1 MKTIKLLVIIFVF
14 FISTTSVSAVFT
26 GHSNMDINANM
37 DSFEK
42 DFPKNV
48 LDKKYSIKDHIQH
61 DPIRI
66 DNNTDLNETAQTE
79 GWPGD
84 GSINNPYI
92 IEEYNIDG
100 DEHGYC
106 LYIGNTTDHFVI
118 RNCYLHN
125 ASGNYSTWTKE
136 SGLNIYNSENGVVEN
151 NTISNNYNGISTSEC
166 HDNKIS
172 NNTVSFNDNQGI
184 YIDPFGDSNDIIS
197 GNFVSHNGGYG
208 IYLDRIYW
216 SKLINNTVYDNGDH
230 GIYLARGCRHNTLSG
245 NIISYNNKDGI
256 NYLTG
261 RYNRIENNTI
271 SNNNN
276 NGLNLWAS
284 SQYNIISRNVFD
296 SNGEKGIYIQDGDGN
311 EVIDN
316 SISNNEYGLYVDFN
330 SNVLTGNTISSN
342 EKAGIHIRSSDNTV
356 TKNTLSD
363 NWAGIYLNSSSDSNL
378 VSDNNITSNLYGT
391 YIYSSSGNTLK
402 DNFVYSNSYFG
413 VYIQSSSNNVI
424 YNNDF
429 IENENHA
436 YDDGNNKWNTNYP
449 TGGNYWDGYES
460 PDYCHGA
467 YQNLPGGDD
476 IGDIPYTNIQGD
488 GDAQDNYPYMYSFG
502 EPFVLSTIPISE
514 SNDSSVSENVKIIFS
529 ESLNTSVQ
537 PTLEEMS
544 ETGNSYNFK
553 GYSSTNTA
561 NDTAVWTHTDW
572 SPEASITLKIYNYSD
587 TVGDQGKDHTWNFT
601 IDADRTKPK
610 LYDIT
615 SDKPTTGDSY
625 SLMADITD
633 NVGVNDVFVNYWT
646 DVSEPVNMSIE
657 KVDDHYEYNFSIPT
671 DASILYYEF
680 TAKDSSDN
688 WNSTE
693 RKEISVSDNDSP
705 TADAGGDKTI
715 NAGEKVTFDGNKS
728 ADNIGITE
736 YKWIINGIK
745 RYGESL
751 DYEFTELGVYD
762 VTLTVIDE
770 AGNSD
775 SDTINI
781 TVDDHNAPTADAG
794 YDRKVD
800 MGEEVILD
808 GSSSTDD
815 VRIVEYTWIINGE
828 TKTGEITTYTFTD
841 VGVYTVI
848 LNVTDTSGNYD
859 TDSIVITVSDDTKP
873 VADITGEASIDEDI
887 PALYNAYGS
896 YDDVGIEN
904 YTWYIEGIEMYGEEV
919 SHTFE
924 NPGEYPIFLTVT
936 DKAGNSDTTS
946 IEIFVKDDTEPTCDA
961 GDDRTISVNESIT
974 LDAGSSSDNVGIVEH
989 LWTIDGKTI
998 LGEMVTYTFNDTGS
1012 YTVILNVTDTSG
1024 NHDSDSIVITVKDDT
1039 RPIADIDG
1047 ETSTDE
1053 DITSLYNAYG
1063 SYDDVGIENY
1073 TWYIEAIEMYGEE
1086 VSYTFENPGRYILSL
1101 TVTDKA
1107 GNSDAAS
1114 IEIDVNDVTK
1124 PNCDAGEDR
1133 TVSID
1138 DSIKFDAGSSTD
1150 NVRIESYVWTIDE
1163 KEFYGELLELTF
1175 NEIGEHIIR
1184 LSVTDPSGNSDTD
1197 SIAITVEDTTPP
1209 TAVAGD
1215 DRTIGIDEQIIFN
1228 GHGSTDNGVME
1239 NYVWIIEGKEY
1250 YGEIITH
1257 SFDEPGTY
1265 DVHLTVTDSADNS
1278 DSDTMT
1284 VIVKDDVPPSV
1295 SMNVNGEFTVGKEI
1309 TIDASRSSDNMEIAN
1324 FEWDF
1329 GDGTTS
1335 KEMTTGHT
1343 YDSSGQYTVT
1353 LTIED
1358 ESGNT
1363 VKDSMDI
1370 TIQKSDMIDQDKSD
1384 KDTGIFFILIP
1395 MMILA
1400 GVVALVIYSNYHMMK
1415 SSDKNVEINK
1425 SEKNSELDEK

>member
-1 MKTIKLLVIIFVF
+1 MMSDKILVCILVISLSITSIGTF
-14 FISTTSVSAVFT
+14 FTASGHTNDGTELSSDKRENILTTT
-26 GHSNMDINANM
+26 YPLNN
-37 DSFEK
+37 
-42 DFPKNV
+42 
-48 LDKKYSIKDHIQH
+48 YTQH

-66 DNNTDLNETAQTE
+66 DNNTDLNETAQSE

-84 GSINNPYI
+84 GSENNPYI
-92 IEEYNIDG
+92 IEGYEIDG
-100 DEHGYC
+100 EGCGYSI
-106 LYIGNTTDHFVI
+106 YIGNTTDHFVI

-125 ASGNYSTWTKE
+125 ASGNSDWPYFTE
-136 SGLNIYNSENGVVEN
+136 SGVRLYKTTNGSLLNN
-151 NTISNNYNGISTSEC
+151 NISNNYNGISTSEC

-172 NNTVSFNDNQGI
+172 NNTVSFNDNHGI

-296 SNGEKGIYIQDGDGN
+296 SNGEKGIYLQDGDGN

-342 EKAGIHIRSSDNTV
+342 EKDGIHIRSSDNTV

-378 VSDNNITSNLYGT
+378 VSDNNITSNLFGVYV
-391 YIYSSSGNTLK
+391 YSSDANTLS
-402 DNFVYSNSYFG
+402 DNFIYSNSYFG

-436 YDDGNNKWNTNYP
+436 YDDGTNQWNTNYP
-449 TGGNYWDGYES
+449 TGGNYWDDYEDL
-460 PDYCHGA
+460 DYCHGA
-467 YQNLPGGDD
+467 DQNLPGGDD
-476 IGDIPYTNIQGD
+476 IGDIPYTNIKGD
-488 GDAQDNYPYMYSFG
+488 GDAEDNYPYLYSFG
-502 EPFVLSTIPISE
+502 APFVLSTQPTSG
-514 SNDSSVSENVKIIFS
+514 SDDSSVSKNVEIIFS

-537 PTLEEMS
+537 PKLEDIS
-544 ETGNSYNFK
+544 GTGNSYNFK
-553 GYSSTNTA
+553 GYSSTNIA

-572 SPEASITLKIYNYSD
+572 SPEASITLKAYNYSD
-587 TVGDQGKDHTWNFT
+587 TVGDQGENHTWSFKIET
-601 IDADRTKPK
+601 DKTKPE
-610 LYDIT
+610 LYDMT
-615 SDKPTTGDSY
+615 SNTPTTGDSY
-625 SLMADITD
+625 SFIAEITD
-633 NVGVNDVFVNYWT
+633 DVGVKDVFVNYWT
-646 DVSEPVNMSIE
+646 DVSEPLNMSIE
-657 KVDDHYEYNFSIPT
+657 KVDDQYEYDLQIPT

-693 RKEISVSDNDSP
+693 RKEIPVSDNDSP
-705 TADAGGDKTI
+705 TANAGGDKTI

-919 SHTFE
+919 S
-924 NPGEYPIFLTVT
+924 
-936 DKAGNSDTTS
+936 
-946 IEIFVKDDTEPTCDA
+946 
-961 GDDRTISVNESIT
+961 
-974 LDAGSSSDNVGIVEH
+974 
-989 LWTIDGKTI
+989 
-998 LGEMVTYTFNDTGS
+998 
-1012 YTVILNVTDTSG
+1012 
-1024 NHDSDSIVITVKDDT
+1024 
-1039 RPIADIDG
+1039 
-1047 ETSTDE
+1047 
-1053 DITSLYNAYG
+1053 
-1063 SYDDVGIENY
+1063 
-1073 TWYIEAIEMYGEE
+1073 
-1086 VSYTFENPGRYILSL
+1086 YTFENPGRYILSL

-1138 DSIKFDAGSSTD
+1138 ESIKFDAGSSTD
-1150 NVRIESYVWTIDE
+1150 NVRIESYVWTVDG

-1175 NEIGEHIIR
+1175 NEIGEYIIR

-1215 DRTIGIDEQIIFN
+1215 NRTIGIDEQIIFN
-1228 GHGSTDNGVME
+1228 GRRSTDNGVME

-1309 TIDASRSSDNMEIAN
+1309 TIDASRSSDNMEIGN

-1335 KEMTTGHT
+1335 EEMTTSHT

-1353 LTIED
+1353 LTVED

-1363 VKDSMDI
+1363 VKDSVDI
-1370 TIQKSDMIDQDKSD
+1370 TIQKSDQNIQEAQSEE
-1384 KDTGIFFILIP
+1384 KDGVLGYILILIP
-1395 MMILA
+1395 LII
-1400 GVVALVIYSNYHMMK
+1400 LVIISAVLLYSNH
-1415 SSDKNVEINK
+1415 NEIEAI
-1425 SEKNSELDEK
+1425 EKENQGINEEREQPEENT